1 LPLDSIRAG
10 GAFVRAHGRHA
21 VKFSRRSRAL
31 GRHRGAFES
40 AVSTRCSRGPR
51 HLDTPPLAP
60 PRGAP
65 IVHAGRLGTVRANYR
80 MYSHSLR
87 HVSASDG
94 PIRHPKRHRSTHA
107 GLRDSL
113 AAHRPPRRRSTST
126 QALARASPRRRS
138 CASRSRLPK
147 PATRQLCTS
156 PARARLLAWRG
167 GRGWRAATGGAPR
180 GQRTSLARTSPLRRV
195 RRWQCAARLN
205 MWSQRFQ
212 NELDGLAGA
221 MWRLAPPSRA

>member
-1 LPLDSIRAG
+1 MAPHGGLCSRFRART
-10 GAFVRAHGRHA
+10 FVRAHGRHA
-21 VKFSRRSRAL
+21 VKFSRRFRAL

-94 PIRHPKRHRSTHA
+94 PVRHPKRHRSTHA

-113 AAHRPPRRRSTST
+113 AAHRPPTRRSTST
-126 QALARASPRRRS
+126 QALARASPRRAVLRVQIS
-138 CASRSRLPK
+138 ATEARHAPALHLSRAR
-147 PATRQLCTS
+147 PAAGMAR
-156 PARARLLAWRG
+156 RARLARCDRWSAA
-167 GRGWRAATGGAPR
+167 RAAHQPRTHLSTGFRLSAC
-180 GQRTSLARTSPLRRV
+180 TLASASHCCEAQHASV
-195 RRWQCAARLN
+195 GI
-205 MWSQRFQ
+205 
-212 NELDGLAGA
+212 GLAY
-221 MWRLAPPSRA
+221 LFT

>member
-1 LPLDSIRAG
+1 MPLDSIRAG

-65 IVHAGRLGTVRANYR
+65 IVHAGRLGTVRASYR

-94 PIRHPKRHRSTHA
+94 PIRHPKRHRSTRGAARLSRGPPPSHTPFDLHTGA
-107 GLRDSL
+107 RSSL
-113 AAHRPPRRRSTST
+113 AVRAVLRVQISATMTRHAPALHLSRARP
-126 QALARASPRRRS
+126 AAGMAR
-138 CASRSRLPK
+138 
-147 PATRQLCTS
+147 
-156 PARARLLAWRG
+156 RARLARCDRWSAA
-167 GRGWRAATGGAPR
+167 RAAHQPRTHLSTAPR
-180 GQRTSLARTSPLRRV
+180 
-195 RRWQCAARLN
+195 
-205 MWSQRFQ
+205 
-212 NELDGLAGA
+212 
-221 MWRLAPPSRA
+221 APSCVKIQ